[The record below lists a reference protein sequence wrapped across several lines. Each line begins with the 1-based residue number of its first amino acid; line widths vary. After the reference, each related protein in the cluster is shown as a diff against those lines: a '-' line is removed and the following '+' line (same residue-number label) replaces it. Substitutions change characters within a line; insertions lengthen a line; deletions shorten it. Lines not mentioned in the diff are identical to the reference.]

1 MKPQL
6 KWLLAAALLV
16 WGVWIAVTA
25 PDVWTWL
32 QTVGVGWSFAAAGF
46 VAWTLK
52 PQNRTGSLLVLV
64 GIGFVFPSLEFS
76 AREPWLFTVGS
87 LIRFSEVLFI
97 YTVLAF
103 PEGRLRSFPA
113 WILVAGAFTQSLIL
127 GVATFF
133 YDPRDWGCADC
144 PAGLNLLLV
153 RSDPELITTLNR
165 DIGLRIAIAVVL
177 LTSVV
182 LIIRLFK
189 ASVPRR
195 RVVLPVYFPAL
206 LNLPATAYVFLAAF
220 RSFPEYQAVQ
230 RYIVMPTLLVM
241 PAFFVVGLLRLRARR
256 GRIGELIIELGRAP
270 DMERLEAALR
280 NTLGDPSLRLGLWA
294 RDSKTFISPDGSRL
308 DLVAS
313 ESVTHVEDQEGP
325 LAVIFHD
332 PALKDEPELLEAA
345 ASATQLAL
353 ENQRLTERIKAQL
366 AEVAASR
373 ARIVRAADEAS
384 RRIERNLH
392 DGAQQRL
399 VGLALNLKF
408 ASSLAAA
415 EGSNELVR
423 LLQEGGADLD
433 RALEELRDLAQGLHP
448 AALEEGLD
456 SALEE
461 LAERSPTPVTVDAPS
476 ERFAPELEAALY
488 YTAAEALTN
497 IAKHSRATR
506 ADVVVSR
513 RGDFLRL
520 EVVDDGVGGVDPG
533 RGTGLTGLRD
543 RVEAVGGKLEIESS
557 ATGGTRIA
565 AEVPCESSLLTT
577 QP

>member
-1 MKPQL
+1 MASK
-6 KWLLAAALLV
+6 A
-16 WGVWIAVTA
+16 
-25 PDVWTWL
+25 
-32 QTVGVGWSFAAAGF
+32 
-46 VAWTLK
+46 
-52 PQNRTGSLLVLV
+52 
-64 GIGFVFPSLEFS
+64 
-76 AREPWLFTVGS
+76 
-87 LIRFSEVLFI
+87 FI
-97 YTVLAF
+97 T
-103 PEGRLRSFPA
+103 
-113 WILVAGAFTQSLIL
+113 
-127 GVATFF
+127 
-133 YDPRDWGCADC
+133 
-144 PAGLNLLLV
+144 
-153 RSDPELITTLNR
+153 
-165 DIGLRIAIAVVL
+165 
-177 LTSVV
+177 
-182 LIIRLFK
+182 
-189 ASVPRR
+189 
-195 RVVLPVYFPAL
+195 
-206 LNLPATAYVFLAAF
+206 
-220 RSFPEYQAVQ
+220 
-230 RYIVMPTLLVM
+230 
-241 PAFFVVGLLRLRARR
+241 
-256 GRIGELIIELGRAP
+256 
-270 DMERLEAALR
+270 
-280 NTLGDPSLRLGLWA
+280 
-294 RDSKTFISPDGSRL
+294 PDGTPL

-313 ESVTHVEDQEGP
+313 ESVTRVEDQEGP
-325 LAVIFHD
+325 LAVIVHD
-332 PALKDEPELLEAA
+332 PSLKDEPELLEAA

-373 ARIVRAADEAS
+373 ARIVRASDEAG

-415 EGSNELVR
+415 EGSTELVR
-423 LLQEGGADLD
+423 LLDESGGDLD

-506 ADVVVSR
+506 ANVVVSR
-513 RGDFLRL
+513 RGDVLRL
-520 EVVDDGVGGVDPG
+520 EVIDDGVGGVDPG

-543 RVEAVGGKLEIESS
+543 RVEAVGGTLEIESPS
-557 ATGGTRIA
+557 TGGTRIA

>member
-16 WGVWIAVTA
+16 WGVWIAVAA

-52 PQNRTGSLLVLV
+52 PQNRTGPLLVLI

-76 AREPWLFTVGS
+76 AREPLLFTVGS
-87 LIRFSEVLFI
+87 LIRFSEALFI

-103 PEGRLRSFPA
+103 PEGRLRSLPA
-113 WILVAGAFTQSLIL
+113 RILVAGAFTHSLIL

-144 PAGLNLLLV
+144 PAGLNLLLT

-182 LIIRLFK
+182 LVWRLFK
-189 ASVPRR
+189 SSVPRR
-195 RVVLPVYFPAL
+195 RVLLPVYLPAL
-206 LNLPATAYVFLAAF
+206 FNLPATAYVFLAAF

-256 GRIGELIIELGRAP
+256 GRVGELIIELGRAP
-270 DMERLEAALR
+270 DMDRLEAALR

-294 RDSKTFISPDGSRL
+294 RDTKTFITPDGTPL

-313 ESVTHVEDQEGP
+313 ESVTHVDDQEGP
-325 LAVIFHD
+325 LAVIVHD
-332 PALKDEPELLEAA
+332 LSLKDEPELLEAA

-373 ARIVRAADEAS
+373 ARIVRASDEAG

-415 EGSNELVR
+415 EGSTELVR
-423 LLQEGGADLD
+423 LLDESGGDLD
-433 RALEELRDLAQGLHP
+433 LALQELRDLAQGLHP

-497 IAKHSRATR
+497 VAKHSRATR
-506 ADVVVSR
+506 ASVMVSR
-513 RGDFLRL
+513 SGDFLRL
-520 EVVDDGVGGVDPG
+520 EVIDDGVGGVDPG

-543 RVEAVGGKLEIESS
+543 RVEAVGGTLEIENPP
-557 ATGGTRIA
+557 TGGTRIA
-565 AEVPCESSLLTT
+565 AEVPCKSSLLTT
-577 QP
+577 QL